1 MFNLLGRRE
10 KVHQGLRRSRESW
23 FSRMAHIVQRSRL
36 DEALWEEMEELLISA
51 DVGVSTTTFLIDLVR
66 EEAEAQGLREASQV
80 LELLKREMVSLLS
93 PAQGGVQNG
102 SSQVSGSPFV
112 ILAIGVNGV
121 GKTTSIAKLAL
132 YHRQQGSSVLLAASD
147 TFRAGAI
154 EQLQTWAMRLG
165 VDVIAHSP
173 GGDPAALAYDAL
185 EAARARGIDVVIVDT
200 AGRLHTRLNLME
212 EMKKITRVLSRL
224 DPQAPHQVLLVL
236 DATTGQNGLAQ
247 ACSFSEAVGCTG
259 VFLSKL
265 DGTAKGGIAVAIV
278 QELGLPVLFIGTGE
292 NAEDMA
298 PFDPG
303 EFVEELF
310 SPVS

>member
-1 MFNLLGRRE
+1 
-10 KVHQGLRRSRESW
+10 V
-23 FSRMAHIVQRSRL
+23 
-36 DEALWEEMEELLISA
+36 
-51 DVGVSTTTFLIDLVR
+51 
-66 EEAEAQGLREASQV
+66 
-80 LELLKREMVSLLS
+80 
-93 PAQGGVQNG
+93 QGGIKEEP
-102 SSQVSGSPFV
+102 SQASGRPFV
-112 ILAIGVNGV
+112 ILTIGVNGV
-121 GKTTSIAKLAL
+121 GKTTSIAKLAHF
-132 YHRQQGSSVLLAASD
+132 HREQGNSVLLAASD

-154 EQLQTWAMRLG
+154 EQLQTWAQRLG

-173 GGDPAALAYDAL
+173 GGDPAAIAYDAL
-185 EAARARGIDVVIVDT
+185 EAARARGVEVVIVDT
-200 AGRLHTRLNLME
+200 AGRLHTKLNLME

-247 ACSFSEAVGCTG
+247 ARSFSEAVGCTG

-298 PFDPG
+298 PFEPG